1 MGMCRGG
8 EIVLF
13 CVFLGNS
20 DVWILGFLDFEV
32 GERGSGQG
40 GGSGRGLKNREKCK
54 ILKFS
59 EMP

>member
-20 DVWILGFLDFEV
+20 GVQISRYLGFAV
-32 GERGSGQG
+32 GEGGWEVCVGVCG
-40 GGSGRGLKNREKCK
+40 GGCGGRGCK
-54 ILKFS
+54 
-59 EMP
+59 M